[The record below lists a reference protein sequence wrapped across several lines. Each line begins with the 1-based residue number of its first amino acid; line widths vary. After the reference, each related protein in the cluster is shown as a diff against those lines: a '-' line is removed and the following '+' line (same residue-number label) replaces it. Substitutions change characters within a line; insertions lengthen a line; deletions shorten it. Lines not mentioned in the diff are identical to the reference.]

1 MFGFA
6 TKPNL
11 LLSEIYITQR
21 HKVAYYIFEKTNLA
35 IKEIEII
42 KFTLI
47 KNPILKCLYF
57 IAFSV
62 KILVSIFGDSS
73 YVSFAC
79 VAFVARET
87 ILWGDCVVN
96 SDRAIVRDFCQNTCR
111 AYGYDFCISFY
122 AGENLMVAKDRISII
137 NKMQIA
143 RIFVSLT
150 RKYLKYLL
158 QYPRQ

>member
-35 IKEIEII
+35 IKEII

-47 KNPILKCLYF
+47 KNPALKCLYF
-57 IAFSV
+57 IAFLV
-62 KILVSIFGDSS
+62 KILVSIFGDSF
-73 YVSFAC
+73 YVGFAC
-79 VAFVARET
+79 VAFVVRET
-87 ILWGDCVVN
+87 ILWSNRAVN
-96 SDRAIVRDFCQNTCR
+96 SDCAIVCDFCQNTRR
-111 AYGYDFCISFY
+111 AYGCDFCVGLD
-122 AGENLMVAKDRISII
+122 AGENLLVAKVRISII

-143 RIFVSLT
+143 RIFVSLI

-158 QYPRQ
+158 QYPRR